1 MPRLHGVLTATGPS
15 WSNAPKGSHTHR
27 TDAICPGPL
36 GRKMCPLEIDAGVPM
51 VITICLRIPQERL
64 QKINHKE
71 TYHDIHT
78 FERYYWQM

>member
-1 MPRLHGVLTATGPS
+1 MPCLYGVLTATGPS
-15 WSNAPKGSHTHR
+15 WSNVPKGSHANR
-27 TDAICPGPL
+27 NDGIGPE
-36 GRKMCPLEIDAGVPM
+36 PLDGKILPLAFDAGVPM
-51 VITICLRIPQERL
+51 VVTICLCIPQECL

>member
-1 MPRLHGVLTATGPS
+1 MHQRDRMPIETMPFARDLWVEKS
-15 WSNAPKGSHTHR
+15 S
-27 TDAICPGPL
+27 
-36 GRKMCPLEIDAGVPM
+36 PLEFDAGVPM
-51 VITICLRIPQERL
+51 VITICLRIPQECL